1 MKRIAALLLLLAGC
15 SVGPDYRP
23 ATPTQLGAPE
33 RFVSRSAEPVDPDL
47 ARWWRRFDDPV
58 LTALIE
64 RAQGANLDVVQA
76 AARLRQARESLV
88 QSRAG
93 QLPSL
98 SASGGA
104 GRNFNP
110 GFPDSSSFSV
120 QGDARWSADLF
131 GGLRRQTEASRASLD
146 AAGFS
151 LANIRTAIAAELA
164 RNYVDARALG
174 VRLGI
179 ARDTLRTQQDNF
191 EIAGFRAQAGLVSS
205 LDVEQARAQRAATA
219 ATIPTLMRSEAAA
232 RYRIAVLLGEAPGNV
247 DRLFADA
254 PVIPEPP
261 ESIAAG
267 VPADLLR
274 LRPDIRQAER
284 NLAAQTARIGVAES
298 QLYPALTLS
307 GSLGSS
313 ASAIRTLG
321 NLFSGN
327 VFASLVQTIF
337 DGGQLRSAVRQQR
350 AATDE
355 SLAAYRSAV
364 LGAFEDV
371 ENALVATDSARA
383 RATELA
389 VQQDAAVYAAVLA
402 RSQYRA
408 GLTDFRTLLDVE
420 RSLLSARDGLAGAR
434 ADLASAAIQLYL
446 AIGGGWDPT
455 ALDQGASIEPVSAAS
470 PVARRTVALL

>member
-1 MKRIAALLLLLAGC
+1 MKPIAALVLLLGGC

-23 ATPTQLGAPE
+23 ATPADLGTPDRYVTRA
-33 RFVSRSAEPVDPDL
+33 AQHGDADL
-47 ARWWRRFDDPV
+47 AAWWERFDDPV
-58 LTALIE
+58 LTDLIV
-64 RAQGANLDVVQA
+64 RAQAANLDVAQG

-88 QSRAG
+88 QARADR
-93 QLPSL
+93 LPSV

-104 GRNFNP
+104 GRNLNP

-120 QGDARWSADLF
+120 QGDARWSADLL
-131 GGLRRQTEASRASLD
+131 GGLRRQAEASRASLD
-146 AAGFS
+146 AAGYS

-174 VRLGI
+174 VRLDI

-219 ATIPTLMRSEAAA
+219 ATIPTLIRSEAAA
-232 RYRIAVLLGEAPGNV
+232 RYRIAVLLGQAPGGV

-261 ESIAAG
+261 ASIAAG

-274 LRPDIRQAER
+274 RRPDIRQAER
-284 NLAAQTARIGVAES
+284 TLASQSARIGVAES

-321 NLFSGN
+321 NVFSGN
-327 VFASLVQTIF
+327 IFASLAQTIF
-337 DGGQLRSAVRQQR
+337 DGGRLRSVVRQQR

-355 SLAAYRSAV
+355 AIAAYRSSV
-364 LGAFEDV
+364 LNALEDV
-371 ENALVATDSARA
+371 ENALVAADSARA
-383 RATELA
+383 RASALA
-389 VQQDAAVYAAVLA
+389 VQQDASVNAAVLA

-408 GLTDFRTLLDVE
+408 GLTDFRTLLDAE

-434 ADLASAAIQLYL
+434 ADAANAAIQLYL
-446 AIGGGWDPT
+446 ALGGGWG
-455 ALDQGASIEPVSAAS
+455 GAAG
-470 PVARRTVALL
+470 